1 MARAPRGETPG
12 QLSLDDCLETIVLPD
27 TPDAETGKPIKTSRM
42 VFVEKAEDVDRAD
55 VLAPSERE
63 RGGKTGEAEAWL
75 EAALGDGDWHDS
87 TGLKRLAPQFSERTF
102 QRAAKDIKVE
112 TDRRGFPSSTWWR
125 LPQSRHPSTTRRGAT
140 AEVVQQSQTNGAGRP
155 VAPASVGDATGGAT
169 WPSLDD
175 PAT

>member
-12 QLSLDDCLETIVLPD
+12 QLSLDDWLETIVLPNA
-27 TPDAETGKPIKTSRM
+27 PDAETGKPIGTSRM
-42 VFVEKAEDVDRAD
+42 VFVKIAEDVDEAD

-75 EAALGDGDWHDS
+75 EAALDDGDWHDS
-87 TGLKRLAPQFSERTF
+87 AGLKELAQQFSERTF
-102 QRAAKDIKVE
+102 QRAAKDINVE

-125 LPQSRHPSTTRRGAT
+125 LPESRHPSTTRSGAT
-140 AEVVQQSQTNGAGRP
+140 AEGVQQSQTNGSGRP

-169 WPSLDD
+169 WPSLGDRA
-175 PAT
+175 P